1 MKRLLSII
9 FTLCVTS
16 CYFFPFNLRVLP
28 IVNTKMIIAGIGL
41 IILMMRLAVGHNS
54 MISKDFITLSI
65 SAAVVSL
72 FGYISINY
80 NCTPDYA
87 YTTYIISM
95 LVWLSSAYVVI
106 QTMSLG
112 HKRLTFNLLC
122 NYLIGLCVAQCVLA
136 LSMEF
141 IMPLKR
147 IIYSMMDNDTVQ
159 FLEAKK
165 RLSGLGA
172 GLDVAGTRFSA
183 VLILIIAVCFTRPKE
198 LIKKYYPMYIIS
210 YLIIAIIGNM
220 IARTTIVGV
229 ILSLIYGCIMLIR
242 HPHYIDKSFYKW
254 AIGIIMIVLPATVI
268 AYNTNSQIHNHIRFG
283 FELFFNV
290 IETGRWESNTTD
302 ILKSMVVYPETLKTW
317 IIGDGFFGSTN
328 IDPYYVGT
336 TYNGFYMKTDIGY
349 LRFIYYFGLLG
360 LIAFSLFMIRSAKI
374 CISKFPKQSTCFL
387 FLIILNFA
395 IWFKVSTDI
404 FLVFALFICMNAEV
418 ADETEQK
425 LKIAVQHK

>member
-54 MISKDFITLSI
+54 MISKDLITLSI

-141 IMPLKR
+141 IMPLIR
-147 IIYSMMDNDTVQ
+147 IIYSMMDNVTVQ
-159 FLEAKK
+159 FLEANK

-198 LIKKYYPMYIIS
+198 LIKK
-210 YLIIAIIGNM
+210 
-220 IARTTIVGV
+220 
-229 ILSLIYGCIMLIR
+229 
-242 HPHYIDKSFYKW
+242 
-254 AIGIIMIVLPATVI
+254 
-268 AYNTNSQIHNHIRFG
+268 
-283 FELFFNV
+283 
-290 IETGRWESNTTD
+290 
-302 ILKSMVVYPETLKTW
+302 
-317 IIGDGFFGSTN
+317 
-328 IDPYYVGT
+328 
-336 TYNGFYMKTDIGY
+336 
-349 LRFIYYFGLLG
+349 
-360 LIAFSLFMIRSAKI
+360 
-374 CISKFPKQSTCFL
+374 SK
-387 FLIILNFA
+387 
-395 IWFKVSTDI
+395 
-404 FLVFALFICMNAEV
+404 E
-418 ADETEQK
+418 
-425 LKIAVQHK
+425 

>member
-183 VLILIIAVCFTRPKE
+183 VLILIIAVCFTRPK
-198 LIKKYYPMYIIS
+198 
-210 YLIIAIIGNM
+210 
-220 IARTTIVGV
+220 
-229 ILSLIYGCIMLIR
+229 
-242 HPHYIDKSFYKW
+242 
-254 AIGIIMIVLPATVI
+254 
-268 AYNTNSQIHNHIRFG
+268 
-283 FELFFNV
+283 
-290 IETGRWESNTTD
+290 
-302 ILKSMVVYPETLKTW
+302 
-317 IIGDGFFGSTN
+317 
-328 IDPYYVGT
+328 
-336 TYNGFYMKTDIGY
+336 
-349 LRFIYYFGLLG
+349 
-360 LIAFSLFMIRSAKI
+360 
-374 CISKFPKQSTCFL
+374 
-387 FLIILNFA
+387 
-395 IWFKVSTDI
+395 
-404 FLVFALFICMNAEV
+404 
-418 ADETEQK
+418 
-425 LKIAVQHK
+425 

>member
-106 QTMSLG
+106 QTMRLG

-141 IMPLKR
+141 ASVL
-147 IIYSMMDNDTVQ
+147 
-159 FLEAKK
+159 
-165 RLSGLGA
+165 RLFVRLTASAIKSSGTDASSGETA
-172 GLDVAGTRFSA
+172 ARFASA
-183 VLILIIAVCFTRPKE
+183 ASR
-198 LIKKYYPMYIIS
+198 
-210 YLIIAIIGNM
+210 
-220 IARTTIVGV
+220 
-229 ILSLIYGCIMLIR
+229 
-242 HPHYIDKSFYKW
+242 
-254 AIGIIMIVLPATVI
+254 
-268 AYNTNSQIHNHIRFG
+268 
-283 FELFFNV
+283 
-290 IETGRWESNTTD
+290 
-302 ILKSMVVYPETLKTW
+302 
-317 IIGDGFFGSTN
+317 
-328 IDPYYVGT
+328 
-336 TYNGFYMKTDIGY
+336 
-349 LRFIYYFGLLG
+349 
-360 LIAFSLFMIRSAKI
+360 
-374 CISKFPKQSTCFL
+374 
-387 FLIILNFA
+387 
-395 IWFKVSTDI
+395 
-404 FLVFALFICMNAEV
+404 
-418 ADETEQK
+418 
-425 LKIAVQHK
+425 